1 MTIKL
6 QKLFQIQIKNKL
18 TLDLTLARGLSYY
31 TGCIFEVSAQNVKMG
46 SIGGGGRYD
55 DLTGQ
60 FGLKNMPGVGISF
73 GAERIYD
80 VMTELNL
87 FDAMPSESPVAIILC
102 FDHESLKYG
111 FKCADSI
118 RASNV
123 AIDIYPDPAK
133 MNKQMKY
140 ANARQFEYALI
151 IGDQEVNNKK
161 LSVKNLKTGDQQSLS
176 LLDTIELL
184 KTIS

>member
-1 MTIKL
+1 
-6 QKLFQIQIKNKL
+6 
-18 TLDLTLARGLSYY
+18 
-31 TGCIFEVSAQNVKMG
+31 
-46 SIGGGGRYD
+46 
-55 DLTGQ
+55 
-60 FGLKNMPGVGISF
+60 
-73 GAERIYD
+73 
-80 VMTELNL
+80 
-87 FDAMPSESPVAIILC
+87 
-102 FDHESLKYG
+102 LKYG